1 VGGGGDEV
9 AEICIGSAVF
19 AAVVE
24 VRIPVFEAVE
34 FESEVRL
41 RIGGLVRAL
50 ESLDVDLMSNWLL
63 EASWKLPKQ
72 F

>member
-1 VGGGGDEV
+1 
-9 AEICIGSAVF
+9 VF

-34 FESEVRL
+34 SESEVRL

-50 ESLDVDLMSNWLL
+50 EALDVELMSNWLL
-63 EASWKLPKQ
+63 EAAKAALMDLKPPKW
-72 F
+72 FFSMP